1 MSAAGG
7 PSGGGLVRIIGSRRF
22 DDPDSG
28 SPDEGSPDDDV
39 RDDAPATASLLPVTP
54 RFARLRRRTRWL
66 PQMLAAA
73 AVVLSLLGAYA
84 MVRAPFTS
92 SGVHQGSALGGGN
105 DEALTATDDEPL
117 TAPRQLE
124 SAVSKGFT
132 LVDLTRPM
140 GSTLFGMGIGTC
152 AGAPCPAVVA
162 STNGGRSWV
171 QRHAFASADTS
182 ALDDV
187 SRPEVQPDG
196 ALSSVWFSSSSTGYV
211 YGGDLWAT
219 SDGARSFVHVAHPGT
234 TVLAVRRHAG
244 SVVVL
249 TASGCIQG
257 LCSGRLELS
266 RLTGPA
272 SAPTLAQAFAAVT
285 PSTPI
290 ASADLVTGDAG
301 LLVVAHGELGTADTP
316 GSWRLADG
324 GSSLVPVAPRSAC
337 NGQPLQAVTATSSG
351 FVGLC
356 DMTVSSATTSLSAV
370 SSSDGAMWSLVGS
383 GAVRLPT
390 QGRFSLASQD
400 GTHLVASSGGPREA
414 PDATTRTSDADPV
427 RVSDDGGRT
436 WREPT
441 KQAIARGGLDAVS
454 AWDAHTFVGFSG
466 TEGRYWRSG
475 DAGVTWRAVG
485 LSSAGG
491 WMTS

>member
-7 PSGGGLVRIIGSRRF
+7 PSGGGLVRIIRSRTL
-22 DDPDSG
+22 DDPDAG
-28 SPDEGSPDDDV
+28 SPDEGPGG
-39 RDDAPATASLLPVTP
+39 APATASSLLPVTP

-66 PQMLAAA
+66 PQILATA

-92 SGVHQGSALGGGN
+92 SGVHQGSSLGGGH
-105 DEALTATDDEPL
+105 DEALTATDGEPL

-124 SAVSKGFT
+124 SAVPKGFT
-132 LVDLTRPM
+132 LIDLTHPA
-140 GSTLFGMGIGTC
+140 GPTLFGMGVGVC
-152 AGAPCPAVVA
+152 SGAPCPAVIA
-162 STNGGRSWV
+162 SANGGRSWT
-171 QRHAFASADTS
+171 QRHVFASADTS

-196 ALSSVWFSSSSTGYV
+196 ALSQAWFTSASVGYV
-211 YGGDLWAT
+211 YGGDLWVT
-219 SDGARSFVHVAHPGT
+219 RDGARSFVHVSHPGT
-234 TVLAVRRHAG
+234 TVLAVRPYG
-244 SVVVL
+244 DGVVVL

-266 RLTGPA
+266 RLTGPP

-290 ASADLVTGDAG
+290 ASADLVTGATG
-301 LLVVAHGELGTADTP
+301 LLVVAQGELGTADTP

-324 GSSLVPVAPRSAC
+324 GASLVPVAPRTAC

-370 SSSDGAMWSLVGS
+370 SSPDGAAWTLVGS

-414 PDATTRTSDADPV
+414 PDATTRTSDTDPV

-441 KQAIARGGLDAVS
+441 KQAIARGGLDVVR
-454 AWDAHTFVGFSG
+454 AWDARTFVGFSG

-475 DAGVTWRAVG
+475 DAGVTWSAVG
-485 LSSAGG
+485 LSAAGG
-491 WMTS
+491 